1 MDRPLAGHY
10 PGRDCDVTQFLHR
23 GVPELPLRPILLAV
37 FLLFLTSVWTAG
49 PSHAETNREWESY
62 KGWQIKSF
70 ALEGI
75 PKELE
80 KDLKRGLAQTGKWKL
95 IGGTKRPDFSIRM
108 LAEDLARIRLFMA
121 QNGYPSAIVE
131 PVAVPRLESR
141 QLDLLLK
148 VTPGDPVRI
157 GRIATEGWP
166 EGVARPDTSNA
177 KYLTVGEII
186 RDVRIE
192 EARVHLI
199 NLLLDGGFA
208 TVTVVSTL
216 EAMRLGEVAILLEV
230 IPGEFFKITE
240 VEIVGCS
247 DDLLN
252 VARRVMDVQ
261 PGVTY
266 SRQLLSNA
274 SLDLRSTQ
282 LFSMV
287 VLETKPIGP
296 GELKLTAHLGNGR
309 MRTLEAGVG
318 TFTDNPWLVRAS
330 WRDRNLF
337 KNGVGF
343 DVNGVV
349 GTHRLGAGTGVTW
362 LGLLSPRARTRA
374 GVGFLIEDEDAYRSE
389 EMRADL
395 IQSFRPS
402 RRDMWNVG
410 ITISHTEVDRK
421 NPDASDVPESQGRLL
436 ELWTDAKWDWTD
448 DPLFPTRGGYF
459 KTSFTVA
466 PAELIS
472 EIPYV
477 SIQCDA
483 AAYRSLVEGL
493 VLAGRIRVGWEKP
506 LGSAVEV
513 LATRRFYAGGYNT
526 HRGYGRR
533 KLGPLDDAGDALGGE
548 FVGLAGIEVRFPLF
562 WILEGAV
569 FADAGQV
576 WATPSEAT
584 LDGLPLAVG
593 LDLDLRTP
601 LGPVRA
607 GYGWN
612 VRNQIESQPKSI
624 FHFGI
629 GYPW

>member
-1 MDRPLAGHY
+1 MPKALA
-10 PGRDCDVTQFLHR
+10 
-23 GVPELPLRPILLAV
+23 
-37 FLLFLTSVWTAG
+37 
-49 PSHAETNREWESY
+49 
-62 KGWQIKSF
+62 
-70 ALEGI
+70 
-75 PKELE
+75 
-80 KDLKRGLAQTGKWKL
+80 KDLKKGLAQTGKWKL
-95 IGGTKRPDFSIRM
+95 IGGTKRPDFSVRM

-131 PVAVPRLESR
+131 PVAVPRPESR

-157 GRIATEGWP
+157 GRIAMEGWP
-166 EGVARPDTSNA
+166 DGVDRPDTSKAENLA
-177 KYLTVGEII
+177 MGEII

-192 EARVHLI
+192 EVRGHLI
-199 NLLLDGGFA
+199 NLLLDAGYA
-208 TVTVVSTL
+208 TVTVASTL
-216 EAMRLGEVAILLEV
+216 EPMGLGAVAILFEV
-230 IPGEFFKITE
+230 VPGDFYMITE

-247 DDLLN
+247 DDLLK
-252 VARRVMDVQ
+252 VAHRVMNVQ

-266 SRQLLSNA
+266 SRQLLTNA

-287 VLETKPIGP
+287 VLETEPIGP
-296 GELKLTAHLGNGR
+296 GQLKLTTHLGNGR
-309 MRTLEAGVG
+309 MRSLEIGVG
-318 TFTDNPWLVRAS
+318 TFTDNPWLVRGS

-374 GVGFLIEDEDAYRSE
+374 GLGFLVEDEDAYRSRE
-389 EMRADL
+389 SRVDL
-395 IQSFRPS
+395 VQSFRPS

-410 ITISHTEVDRK
+410 VTLSYTDVDRK

-436 ELWTDAKWDWTD
+436 EFWTDVKWDLTD
-448 DPLFPTRGGYF
+448 DPLFPTKGGYF

-483 AAYRSLVEGL
+483 AAYRSLLEEL
-493 VLAGRIRVGWEKP
+493 VFAGRIRVGWAKP
-506 LGSAVEV
+506 LGDALEV

-533 KLGPLDDAGDALGGE
+533 KLGPLDEAGNALGGE
-548 FVGLAGIEVRFPLF
+548 FVGLAGLEMRFPVF

-576 WATPSEAT
+576 WAEPQQAT
-584 LDGLPLAVG
+584 LKGFPLALG

-612 VRNQIESQPKSI
+612 VTNQIEGQPKSI

>member
-1 MDRPLAGHY
+1 MSFRP
-10 PGRDCDVTQFLHR
+10 T
-23 GVPELPLRPILLAV
+23 LLAIV
-37 FLLFLTSVWTAG
+37 LLVLTSVWTAG
-49 PSHAETNREWESY
+49 PSRAESNGDWESY
-62 KGWQIKSF
+62 NGWQIKSF
-70 ALEGI
+70 ALEGM
-75 PKELE
+75 PEELE
-80 KDLKRGLAQTGKWKL
+80 KDLQKGLAQTGKWKL
-95 IGGTKRPDFSIRM
+95 IGGTKRPDFSVRM

-131 PVAVPRLESR
+131 PVAAPRPEGR
-141 QLDLLLK
+141 QLELLLK
-148 VTPGDPVRI
+148 VTPGDPVRV
-157 GRIATEGWP
+157 GRISMEGWP
-166 EGVARPDTSNA
+166 DGVARPDTSKAENLA
-177 KYLTVGEII
+177 VGEII

-192 EARVHLI
+192 EARVHLA
-199 NLLLDGGFA
+199 NLLLDAGYA

-216 EAMRLGEVAILLEV
+216 DPMGLGTVAIHYEV
-230 IPGEFFKITE
+230 TPGEFYKITE

-247 DDLLN
+247 DDLLK
-252 VARRVMDVQ
+252 VARRVMNVQ

-266 SRQLLSNA
+266 SRQLLTDA

-287 VLETKPIGP
+287 VLETEPIGP
-296 GELKLTAHLGNGR
+296 GQLKLTTHLGNGR

-318 TFTDNPWLVRAS
+318 TFTDNPWLVRAG

-337 KNGVGF
+337 KHGVGF

-349 GTHRLGAGTGVTW
+349 GTHRLGVGTGVTW

-374 GVGFLIEDEDAYRSE
+374 GLGFLIEDEDAYRSE

-395 IQSFRPS
+395 VQSFRPR
-402 RRDMWNVG
+402 RRDIWNVG
-410 ITISHTEVDRK
+410 ITLSHTDVDRK

-436 ELWTDAKWDWTD
+436 EFWTDVKWDRTD

-472 EIPYV
+472 DIPYV

-483 AAYRSLVEGL
+483 AGYKSLFDEV

-506 LGSAVEV
+506 LGDAVEV

-548 FVGLAGIEVRFPLF
+548 FVGLAGLEVRFPLI

-576 WATPSEAT
+576 WAEPGQAT
-584 LDGLPLAVG
+584 LNGFPLALG

-612 VRNQIESQPKSI
+612 VMNQIEGLPKSI